1 MANTIIMRRIIVLT
15 LLLSVLLSSCK
26 DPYLVLEPG
35 PIEGNVSE
43 VGNRKIP
50 NSPNTLQH
58 PDKFV
63 WGASVVKGEDG
74 NYHMLYSRWDT
85 GPENTSFSNAWV
97 LYSEIAY
104 AVSKYPDRDFV
115 HKAVILR
122 GRVHEGDSTAWDAQ
136 AVHNP
141 HIKRFNNKYYLY
153 YIGNKDPGPVPEGRP
168 GWKLGKRDRCQQN
181 QLIGVIE
188 FNSFT
193 DLLKGNYVRPDKP
206 LLIPRTRVKHDTENA
221 YNPSPDSTEP
231 LPDNL
236 ITVNP
241 SVVYRKSDKK
251 FLLYFKGNIYDPV
264 WRGVHGVA
272 LSESPT
278 GPFRA
283 LDNFIFDIR
292 NEDGTIA
299 SAEDPFVW
307 YHKGHNTFYAI
318 IKDFTGLISG
328 SDPGLAILSSGDGI
342 NWAKPAG
349 GTTFLM
355 KELIFKSGN
364 IFKVSHLERPQ
375 LLTDNSGKPLVLY
388 AACSFEPVGN
398 KKDGSTFNVH
408 IPLRQKTKRRSDEE
422 TK

>member
-1 MANTIIMRRIIVLT
+1 MMVRIIIYSVVLIT
-15 LLLSVLLSSCK
+15 VLQGCKESVLLI
-26 DPYLVLEPG
+26 EPD
-35 PIEGNVSE
+35 PIEGSISE
-43 VGNRKIP
+43 KEGVTTII
-50 NSPNTLQH
+50 SPNTLQH

-63 WGASVVKGEDG
+63 WGASVIKGEDG

-85 GPENTSFSNAWV
+85 GPENTNFSNAWV
-97 LYSEIAY
+97 LYSELAY

-122 GRVHEGDSTAWDAQ
+122 GRIYDGDSTAWDAQ

-141 HIKRFNNKYYLY
+141 HLRRFNNKYYLY
-153 YIGNKDPGPVPEGRP
+153 YIGNKDPGPVPEGQA
-168 GWKLGKRDRCQQN
+168 GWKLDKRDRCQQN

-193 DLLKGNYVRPDKP
+193 DLLEGNFVRPDKP
-206 LLIPRTRVKHDTENA
+206 LLTPRTRVKHDTDNA
-221 YNPSPDSTEP
+221 YNPSPDSIKP

-241 SVVYRKSDKK
+241 SVVYRESDKK
-251 FLLYFKGNIYDPV
+251 YLLYFKGNIYDPV

-278 GPFRA
+278 GPFSA
-283 LDNFIFDIR
+283 INDFIFDIR

-307 YHKGHNTFYAI
+307 YHKGHKKFYAI

-328 SDPGLAILSSGDGI
+328 IEPGLAILSSEDGI
-342 NWAKPAG
+342 HWAKPAG
-349 GTTFLM
+349 GSTLIKKEIFL
-355 KELIFKSGN
+355 INGDRV
-364 IFKVSHLERPQ
+364 KVSHLERPQ
-375 LLTDNSGKPLVLY
+375 ILTDDSGKPLVLY

-408 IPLRQKTKRRSDEE
+408 IPLRLTTKDE
-422 TK
+422 